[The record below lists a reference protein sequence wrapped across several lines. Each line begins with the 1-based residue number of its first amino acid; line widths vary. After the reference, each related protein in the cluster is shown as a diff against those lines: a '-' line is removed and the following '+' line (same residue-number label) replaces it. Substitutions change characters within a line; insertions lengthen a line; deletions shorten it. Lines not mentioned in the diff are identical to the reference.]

1 MILIY
6 VTMRFNAN
14 GRGIDRTSDTQ
25 KRTVCPGP
33 VYLTETELHHGMGEN
48 MPSYISKS
56 KLTSMHWD
64 ERTAL
69 FFAVYHVFQCWY
81 MKNGNKRWLRWS
93 TRWIAIYFRFYR
105 GVDPDARFEFGVNLD
120 FSQIWTR
127 LILNFN
133 GKIAVPSLGTMV
145 PRVDVMILVKLRY

>member
-1 MILIY
+1 MIY

-56 KLTSMHWD
+56 KLTSIYWMK
-64 ERTAL
+64 ERPCSL
-69 FFAVYHVFQCWY
+69 RFIVYF
-81 MKNGNKRWLRWS
+81 N
-93 TRWIAIYFRFYR
+93 
-105 GVDPDARFEFGVNLD
+105 VD
-120 FSQIWTR
+120 T
-127 LILNFN
+127 
-133 GKIAVPSLGTMV
+133 
-145 PRVDVMILVKLRY
+145 